1 MEVLAYIPEIP
12 DSAASMAVVPV
23 PPRVSVS
30 PRPEI
35 VASEPVSSPEAQPPA
50 ANLQNADRMDETP
63 SISPLPPRRSGG
75 RSRPTRLFSP
85 SVIALA
91 AVAAVV
97 WAAALRNDQR
107 RLEAARMQRPER
119 LAQEL
124 PATAGEA
131 RSVTP

>member
-30 PRPEI
+30 QRPEI

-50 ANLQNADRMDETP
+50 ANLQNAERMDETP
-63 SISPLPPRRSGG
+63 SISPLPPRSSGG

-91 AVAAVV
+91 AVAAVF